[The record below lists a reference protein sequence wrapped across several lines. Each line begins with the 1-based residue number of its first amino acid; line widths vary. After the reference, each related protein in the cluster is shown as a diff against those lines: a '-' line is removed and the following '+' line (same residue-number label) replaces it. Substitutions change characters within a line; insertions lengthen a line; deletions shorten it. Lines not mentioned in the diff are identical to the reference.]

1 MYWLRTL
8 IHKGGIVSKSKKT
21 LLAKPLARKTKASAE
36 GRDFATSSPPAR
48 HDASDNIVVDRRT
61 SGDRRKTEDRRKNDE
76 PVATER
82 RQLTRRQK
90 VSRRRQIDP
99 TTCERNYSA
108 EEIEFMTALEGYKR
122 SSGRMFPTCSEV
134 LEVLRTLGYEKRP
147 IVEPAAPC
155 PPVENFAPATAIPV
169 PVMAPLI

>member
-1 MYWLRTL
+1 MR
-8 IHKGGIVSKSKKT
+8 KSKKT
-21 LLAKPLARKTKASAE
+21 PLSKPLARKTKASSE
-36 GRDFATSSPPAR
+36 GRDLAKSSPPVRPGAN
-48 HDASDNIVVDRRT
+48 DNIVMDRRT

-99 TTCERNYSA
+99 TTCERSYTPD
-108 EEIEFMTALEGYKR
+108 EIEFMTALEGYKR

-147 IVEPAAPC
+147 ILEPASPC
-155 PPVENFAPATAIPV
+155 PPVDNFAPTTAFPV
-169 PVMAPLI
+169 PVATPSI